1 MRPAAALLVV
11 LVGCTPTQVQVRA
24 TPADALAKAEARL
37 AERGIE
43 LDAAG
48 RRADRLRTGSF
59 CYVAPDRTGASWDRS
74 FARPVPGP
82 GPFEVEGTLAEQKA
96 AEDRCPYIVRVEL
109 TAAPDGA
116 GGATLRAEGQWW
128 RVRPGACAP
137 VGEPLLG
144 VLRCQ
149 YRYVGTQPQ
158 GDIEAFVYGIV
169 EDL

>member
-1 MRPAAALLVV
+1 MRFLAALVL
-11 LVGCTPTQVQVRA
+11 LVGCTPAQVQVRA
-24 TPADALAKAEARL
+24 KPADALAKAEARL
-37 AERGIE
+37 AERGVE

-82 GPFEVEGTLAEQKA
+82 GPFEIVGTLDEQKV
-96 AEDRCPYIVRVEL
+96 AEDRCRFIFRVEL
-109 TAAPDGA
+109 GATPDGA
-116 GGATLRAEGQWW
+116 GGSTLRAEGQWW
-128 RVRPGACAP
+128 RVRPGACASE
-137 VGEPLLG
+137 GDPLLG

-158 GDIEAFVYGIV
+158 GDVEAFVYGIV